1 MDTATAF
8 STINWLAVIVAVLA
22 PFMVGGLWYGPLFGK
37 AWMAEFGFTEESL
50 AGRNQ
55 AKIFGGALFLNLIMA
70 VNLAMFLGPE
80 ADTTFGAMAGFFT
93 GFGFV
98 AALIGVQY
106 LFEGRSLRLFLING
120 GFATLSFT
128 VMGATLG
135 ALN

>member
-1 MDTATAF
+1 MPGRRVDFKEGWEGF
-8 STINWLAVIVAVLA
+8 SML
-22 PFMVGGLWYGPLFGK
+22 K
-37 AWMAEFGFTEESL
+37 
-50 AGRNQ
+50 
-55 AKIFGGALFLNLIMA
+55 
-70 VNLAMFLGPE
+70 NLAMFLGPE